1 MTTPNSRE
9 RDDQVRALLAGVR
22 EDEGTPTEVASR
34 LDDVLARL
42 EAGEDVPGPASPA
55 SVVELAAV
63 RRRRVVRL
71 LAGAAAVVVLGVG
84 VGNGIQYLSGGTS
97 GNDSA
102 SSAASSLTQGDAADS
117 SAGRTS
123 EDDGGG
129 AAESGNDTFSDQSG
143 SDQSGRLQVP
153 VKQVLSLDGTLQP
166 VSEAAFA
173 DDARHLRSR
182 LRAGEGTAA
191 AGAGLGAD
199 WQACTPADWGRGR
212 LLAVEYDGRAAVLA
226 YRPSEGE
233 TQVVDVLQCG
243 SGDVLRSAT
252 LTGR

>member
-1 MTTPNSRE
+1 MTTPTPRE

-55 SVVELAAV
+55 AVVELAAV

-84 VGNGIQYLSGGTS
+84 VGNGVQYLSGGSS

-123 EDDGGG
+123 EDDGG

-143 SDQSGRLQVP
+143 RVQVP
-153 VKQVLSLDGTLQP
+153 VQQVLSLDGTLQP

-173 DDARHLRSR
+173 DDARRLRFR
-182 LRAGEGTAA
+182 LRAGEGSRA